1 MPMKCPLTLI
11 AVLGILAI
19 TPLPALAEKK
29 TYIPNTLSPFW
40 MGASQASAGVS
51 CYAYLNDM
59 ITKDEAA
66 QLISNDYYSAIQIE
80 IDSKKIS
87 MNTHLD
93 FSGSYIAWFRD
104 TLSRGGC
111 ESLKDQNFS
120 VDGPR
125 E

>member
-1 MPMKCPLTLI
+1 MKCPLTLI

-40 MGASQASAGVS
+40 MGASQASAGVI

-59 ITKDEAA
+59 ITKDEAVK
-66 QLISNDYYSAIQIE
+66 LIFNDYYSAIQME
-80 IDSKKIS
+80 IDSKEIG

-104 TLSRGGC
+104 TLSRAGC
-111 ESLKDQNFS
+111 ESLKT
-120 VDGPR
+120 P
-125 E
+125 